1 MDYLE
6 QQHDNIPSGRR
17 ILIEEK
23 PKRSWLKRFF
33 LLIVFVAIL
42 GGGLVVFA
50 LKTGFTFSQINI
62 NSIIGGGRLPVEQS
76 IKEKDPDRIN
86 ILFLGM
92 RGEGD
97 PNGGLLSDSI
107 MLVSIQKS
115 TGKIALISI
124 PRDLYVTI
132 PGTKQKAKINA
143 AHAYGEEKKPGGGG
157 IIYSKAIVSEVTGLY
172 IDYAVSV
179 DHRAFQEAVDA
190 IGGIDIYLDK
200 PFTEDKQFTNEIILD
215 LPAGENHLD
224 GKTALFYVRSR
235 YTTSDFDRMKRQ
247 QQILMAIKNKV
258 LSIGVLANPIRVFNL
273 LDILG
278 RNVRTDMG
286 ANEIQQMIGFATNAD
301 TSHIK
306 TKIFDTTPE
315 GFLYST
321 YADNGAYILLPK
333 SGDYS
338 EIQKACKNIFN

>member
-6 QQHDNIPSGRR
+6 QQHDNIPSGRQ
-17 ILIEEK
+17 ILIEEE
-23 PKRSWLKRFF
+23 PKRSWLRRFF
-33 LLIVFVAIL
+33 LLIIFVVII
-42 GGGLVVFA
+42 GSGLTVFA
-50 LKTGFTFSQINI
+50 LKTGFTFSQISI
-62 NSIIGGGRLPVEQS
+62 NSILGGGRLPVEQP
-76 IKEKDPDRIN
+76 IKERDPNRIN
-86 ILFLGM
+86 LLLLGM

-107 MLVSIQKS
+107 ILVSIQKS

-132 PGTKQKAKINA
+132 PGTEQKAKINA
-143 AHAYGEEKKPGGGG
+143 AHACGEEKKPGGGG

-179 DHRAFQEAVDA
+179 DHQAFKEAVDA

-200 PFTEDKQFTNEIILD
+200 PFIEDKQFTNELVLN

-224 GKTALFYVRSR
+224 GETALFYVRSR

-247 QQILMAIKNKV
+247 QRVLVSVKNKV
-258 LSIGVLANPIRVFNL
+258 LSMGVLANPVRVFSL

-286 ANEIQQMIGFATNAD
+286 ANEIQQMISFAAKAD
-301 TSHIK
+301 ASSIK
-306 TKIFDTTPE
+306 TRIFDTTPE

-338 EIQKACKNIFN
+338 EIQNACKNIFN